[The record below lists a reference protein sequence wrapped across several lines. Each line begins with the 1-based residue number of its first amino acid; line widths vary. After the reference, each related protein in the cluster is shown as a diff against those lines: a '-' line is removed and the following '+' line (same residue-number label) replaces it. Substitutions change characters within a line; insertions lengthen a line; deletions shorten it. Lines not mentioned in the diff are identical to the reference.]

1 MKNYLLLFL
10 LPLFFGCDNTGF
22 NNNNP
27 YIQNYTFTVELNTNL
42 PSYNNLKF
50 AGNGVFVSGYGARGL
65 LVFNT
70 GSGYNAYDAACP
82 NQELSSCS
90 TMTMNGINAVCACD
104 SAQYSFYT
112 GISQGQQYPMKPYRV
127 QVNGDLIRIYN

>member
-1 MKNYLLLFL
+1 MKNYFLLLL
-10 LPLFFGCDNTGF
+10 LPLFFGCDSTGF

-50 AGNGVFVSGYGARGL
+50 AGNGVYVSGYGARGL

-90 TMTMNGINAVCACD
+90 TMTMTGINAVCACD
-104 SAQYSFYT
+104 SAQYSLYT